1 MKILML
7 LSFLMF
13 LSSAQAQ
20 SVKTQTTGEN
30 QNMSVNTD
38 REPSFI
44 KGEIALYRLVAEG
57 IEFSEEAKAKAIS
70 GEVML
75 SFDVM
80 PDSTVKNTEVISG
93 PGYGI
98 DQAVKAYVEK
108 LKFIPAQ
115 QNGVLVRMN
124 LIMNF
129 PVRAH

>member
-1 MKILML
+1 
-7 LSFLMF
+7 
-13 LSSAQAQ
+13 
-20 SVKTQTTGEN
+20 
-30 QNMSVNTD
+30 
-38 REPSFI
+38 
-44 KGEIALYRLVAEG
+44 
-57 IEFSEEAKAKAIS
+57 
-70 GEVML
+70 
-75 SFDVM
+75 
-80 PDSTVKNTEVISG
+80 VISG